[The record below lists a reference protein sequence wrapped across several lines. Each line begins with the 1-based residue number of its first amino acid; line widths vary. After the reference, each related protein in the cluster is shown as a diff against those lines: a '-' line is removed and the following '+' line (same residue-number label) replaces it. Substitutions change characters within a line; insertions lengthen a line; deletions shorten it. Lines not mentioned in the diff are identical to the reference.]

1 MTKNLLTTVSIVT
14 ILSLFQGCASLA
26 EDYKA
31 NKNYYNTKGRA
42 MDQNRSEAKAKFI
55 REKTNELIN
64 AYGNKRGYLI
74 AQKALTDEN
83 IQFNFDSQNF
93 SPFID
98 NAVLV
103 KYINETRNLE
113 DDKAKETIIIIRK

>member
-1 MTKNLLTTVSIVT
+1 MTKNLLTTLSIAT
-14 ILSLFQGCASLA
+14 ILSLFQGCTSLV
-26 EDYKA
+26 ENYNA
-31 NKNYYNTKGRA
+31 NSNFYNTKGRA
-42 MDQNRSEAKAKFI
+42 MNQNRSEAKAKLI
-55 REKTNELIN
+55 REKTAELIS
-64 AYGNKRGYLI
+64 AYGSSRGYLI

-93 SPFID
+93 YAFID

-113 DDKAKETIIIIRK
+113 DDKTKETIIIIRK